1 MRFRASWAVI
11 LAAALLVGLLAY
23 GVASKR
29 ADRSIDAQAKTFV
42 RAAER
47 SEKRRKRAC
56 AWVVSRPARTYGSR
70 SRIE

>member
-29 ADRSIDAQAKTFV
+29 TDTSIDDAIAAGKRIDAPTARLPV
-42 RAAER
+42 LGAEAARPRWPTTRAR
-47 SEKRRKRAC
+47 S
-56 AWVVSRPARTYGSR
+56 WS
-70 SRIE
+70 

>member
-29 ADRSIDAQAKTFV
+29 ADRSIDAAISKGSASTRRSGSCRSWAA
-42 RAAER
+42 RATRR
-47 SEKRRKRAC
+47 SPTTRA
-56 AWVVSRPARTYGSR
+56 R
-70 SRIE
+70 SSS